1 MTHIRLVQPPFEQ
14 LDIDR
19 LSMPAE
25 APMPK
30 SSGSRALFAFS
41 VLLTA
46 ANLAGLA
53 YTAVLV
59 KKLSDFSGEIDKV
72 AQFEQRVSA
81 RLETFN
87 DGIHA
92 QFDRLNA
99 SLAGDAPASSSGKQR
114 PFYHVSARLLDNALQ
129 PQGYEHLSTLTPLN
143 QGGDGAP
150 AAGLVYNQAGFG
162 GNAGSSTRIANFIRT
177 ETPDGKVIYR
187 TME

>member
-14 LDIDR
+14 VDIER

-25 APMPK
+25 TPRPK

-41 VLLTA
+41 VVLTA
-46 ANLAGLA
+46 ANLAALA

-72 AQFEQRVSA
+72 SQFEQRVSA
-81 RLETFN
+81 RLEAFN

-99 SLAGDAPASSSGKQR
+99 NLTGEASSVSTAGKRR
-114 PFYHVSARLLDNALQ
+114 PFYQVSARLLDNALQ
-129 PQGYEHLSTLTPLN
+129 PQSYQHLSTLTPL
-143 QGGDGAP
+143 GHVVGGAP
-150 AAGLVYNQAGFG
+150 SGLVEVQAGFG